1 LREWLAIRYN
11 FRARVDW
18 SQSALSLLLKT
29 VFKLG
34 ETPDA
39 EGALKSLG
47 AAGAKPPRCSEAM
60 RPALEQRKKQ
70 GETRG

>member
-1 LREWLAIRYN
+1 LREWLAIRYK

-29 VFKLG
+29 AFKLG
-34 ETPDA
+34 ETPEA
-39 EGALKSLG
+39 EGALKSLE
-47 AAGAKPPRCSEAM
+47 AAGATPPRCGEAVG
-60 RPALEQRKKQ
+60 PALEQRKKQ